1 MSTLEIVITI
11 VVTCAGVV
19 AGIIYGFL
27 PWRVEQMDKQ
37 QQTWQKTLGTLVL
50 CIFVLL
56 LVARYDLASWLIL
69 LGTLLGIAIAKIPA
83 IHTWGTT
90 RWFVFHPAD
99 VKAKQLKKQERE
111 MRKSSAS
118 KRA

>member
-11 VVTCAGVV
+11 VVALAGVV

-37 QQTWQKTLGTLVL
+37 QQTWQKSLGTLVL
-50 CIFVLL
+50 CVFVLL
-56 LVARYDLASWLIL
+56 IVARYDLASWLIL

-90 RWFVFHPAD
+90 RWFVFHPAEQ
-99 VKAKQLKKQERE
+99 KARELKKHERE
-111 MRKSSAS
+111 MRKQTHS
-118 KRA
+118 RP

>member
-37 QQTWQKTLGTLVL
+37 QQTWQRSLGTLVL

-69 LGTLLGIAIAKIPA
+69 LGTLLGITIAKIPA

-90 RWFVFHPAD
+90 RWFVFHPAEQ
-99 VKAKQLKKQERE
+99 KARELKKQERE
-111 MRKSSAS
+111 MRKRTHS
-118 KRA
+118 RP

>member
-27 PWRVEQMDKQ
+27 PWQVEQMDKQ

-50 CIFVLL
+50 CIFVLMV
-56 LVARYDLASWLIL
+56 VARYDLASWLIL

-90 RWFVFHPAD
+90 RWFVFHPAEQ
-99 VKAKQLKKQERE
+99 KARELKKQERE
-111 MRKSSAS
+111 MRKQTHS
-118 KRA
+118 RP

>member
-11 VVTCAGVV
+11 VVACAGVV

-27 PWRVEQMDKQ
+27 PWQVEKMDKQ
-37 QQTWQKTLGTLVL
+37 QRTWQRSLGTLVL

-56 LVARYDLASWLIL
+56 LVARYDLASWLVL
-69 LGTLLGIAIAKIPA
+69 LGTPLGIAIAKIPA

-90 RWFVFHPAD
+90 RWFVFHPAEQ
-99 VKAKQLKKQERE
+99 KARELKKQERE
-111 MRKSSAS
+111 MRKQKHS
-118 KRA
+118 RP

>member
-11 VVTCAGVV
+11 VVTCAGIV
-19 AGIIYGFL
+19 AGVIYGFL
-27 PWRVEQMDKQ
+27 PWRVDDMDKQ

-69 LGTLLGIAIAKIPA
+69 LGALLGIAIAKIPA
-83 IHTWGTT
+83 IHTWGTS
-90 RWFVFHPAD
+90 RWFVFHPAEQ
-99 VKAKQLKKQERE
+99 KARELKKNKNE
-111 MRKSSAS
+111 K
-118 KRA
+118 

>member
-11 VVTCAGVV
+11 VVTSAGVV

-37 QQTWQKTLGTLVL
+37 QQTWQRSLGTLVL

-90 RWFVFHPAD
+90 RWFVFHPAEQ
-99 VKAKQLKKQERE
+99 KARELKKQERE
-111 MRKSSAS
+111 MRKKTHS
-118 KRA
+118 RP

>member
-37 QQTWQKTLGTLVL
+37 QRTWQRSLGTLVL

-83 IHTWGTT
+83 IHTWGTS
-90 RWFVFHPAD
+90 RWFVFHPAEQ
-99 VKAKQLKKQERE
+99 KARELKNKNE
-111 MRKSSAS
+111 K
-118 KRA
+118 

>member
-37 QQTWQKTLGTLVL
+37 QQTWQRSLGTLVL

-90 RWFVFHPAD
+90 RWFVFHPAEQK
-99 VKAKQLKKQERE
+99 VRELKKQERE
-111 MRKSSAS
+111 MRKQTHS
-118 KRA
+118 RP